1 MNLKTPTVRHIMIKM
16 AKVKGKKMNLKAE
29 REKQSYKGT
38 SIRLSADF
46 STETSQT
53 ITERNDVFKVLKGNY
68 LKPRILYLTR
78 LSIQI

>member
-1 MNLKTPTVRHIMIKM
+1 M
-16 AKVKGKKMNLKAE
+16 AKVKGKKMNLQAE
-29 REKQSYKGT
+29 REKQSYKET

-53 ITERNDVFKVLKGNY
+53 RTERNDVFKVLKGNY

>member
-16 AKVKGKKMNLKAE
+16 AKVKGKKMNLQAE

-53 ITERNDVFKVLKGNY
+53 RTERNDVFKVLKGNY